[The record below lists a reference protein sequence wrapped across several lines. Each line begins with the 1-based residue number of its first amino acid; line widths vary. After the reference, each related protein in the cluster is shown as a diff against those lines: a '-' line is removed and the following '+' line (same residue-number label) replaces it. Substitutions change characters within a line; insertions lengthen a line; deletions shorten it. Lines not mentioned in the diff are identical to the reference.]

1 MHTFVMNTGKRVF
14 LQNKTMENIFIS
26 ISQVWLFRKR
36 PTDFHW
42 IFEITFYQL
51 DLILIKS

>member
-1 MHTFVMNTGKRVF
+1 MMNTGKRVF